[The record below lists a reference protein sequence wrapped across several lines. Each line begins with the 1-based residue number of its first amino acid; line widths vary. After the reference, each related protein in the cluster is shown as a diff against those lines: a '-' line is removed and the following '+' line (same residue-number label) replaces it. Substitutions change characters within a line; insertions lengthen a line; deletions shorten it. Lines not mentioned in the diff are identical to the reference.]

1 MVKPLFPARSKR
13 LTHRKPITNDDR
25 FGSATKRLQRLMR
38 HAELIDKQYRHHTRR
53 WFGNQLFKKNVFSL
67 TSCVH
72 EAEQTLSQLHQI
84 CHASSPCLVQVQHLS
99 DRLCAQLEALQRVVD
114 EWENT
119 LQRDGLDSEHP
130 TLAKDMSESQLA
142 EQLIQHQRWEQR
154 LLTLVLNRQY
164 QLEQTSAR
172 YYPQAQQALSLAK
185 QRLNRCQQA
194 KAIIE
199 AQLINL
205 QNNGSQ

>member
-1 MVKPLFPARSKR
+1 MVKALFPARSKQ
-13 LTHRKPITNDDR
+13 LTHRKPITNNDR
-25 FGSATKRLQRLMR
+25 FGSATERLQRLMCYS
-38 HAELIDKQYRHHTRR
+38 ELIDQQYRHQARR
-53 WFGNQLFKKNVFSL
+53 WFDSQLFKKNVYSL
-67 TSCVH
+67 KSCVH
-72 EAEQTLSQLHQI
+72 ETQHTLSQLSQT
-84 CHASSPCLVQVQHLS
+84 CCEANPNLVQVQHLS
-99 DRLCAQLEALQRVVD
+99 DRLCTQLEALQRVVD

-119 LQRDGLDSEHP
+119 LQRDGLDSERP